1 MAAVFLATNVITKCL
16 QTTDR
21 VRLVDG
27 SDSSEGTVQIL
38 APGNDESWGT
48 VCDDLWDLP
57 SADVVCRML
66 GFRRALVAWKY
77 SHFGQPEDAASIIYD
92 NVYCNG
98 DESTIY
104 DCPSSNAWDHDCTYL
119 EFAGVTCAR
128 DILLPLVSQTDRC
141 EPTTEGC
148 SAIPIFFKDGK
159 WMNHICHDKDM
170 CSSWGVEEGHVA
182 CRSSGYHGLSRNMGF
197 ADVAEVRPLETNASP
212 SARVSCKNELVK
224 WWRAGCEELTVIP
237 SDDTL
242 HTLIICRP
250 YYVDATIT
258 SWNYWRM
265 HLVNESQASIV
276 ESSSSSPQTRDDYC
290 AVDSK
295 HGASMGHRID
305 VGECNQ
311 VVDERGAVD
320 SGLVAAGIP
329 NVAINFSS
337 PGWYSLA
344 LCGPYSCLG
353 GVSLSFWFSLPAC
366 HKPVTSLTI
375 MNGDATCLTLEAMT
389 RMRIDPDMKNRDGV
403 IKLLGGST
411 CDETN
416 ACSPEH
422 LYHRDFTATPFETE
436 SQPVTGCTYRVW
448 NHVVLTLTHVH
459 DHAGSLIS
467 TRCNLYLNG
476 DNSDPDIVCDVTT
489 SCLTAPPNGL
499 HVVSKLEPDTGLD
512 EVAIWERPL
521 DLREIMTLYH
531 RPTDV
536 PETFTSLPLLVQP
549 YHVPMEGCPCTEVTA
564 QVILEQLE
572 DDETLSNRDVH
583 HLSVFI
589 SNIANKTDLKSMNTT
604 EEKETAIKSTL
615 DMVSSVANLAAKRAV
630 VESDDDEVDFTQVGV
645 EILESVGFLQSALL
659 DDESLE
665 GTFTAEYIELHAAS
679 TDENSDFVYRSRTT
693 DTEGSSLVSIPSE
706 NLEEGS
712 RIIVAILKGAVVSI
726 IPNILNVDGETTDV
740 NISSSILSVESKGI
754 NTAFLKENITFT
766 LQHSAEVTRP
776 ENGDFTC
783 SYFIPSREEFST
795 EGCTRIMASSDDQQ
809 SFCSCNHM
817 TSFAV
822 LMTVTDLSLSRGN
835 EFALTAITYTGCGI
849 SILALIFSLIVLG
862 VSRVRTPRV
871 KILANQCIAILLA
884 QSLFVTAVETAAVN
898 RIACTAVATFLH
910 VLFLAVLFWMLN
922 QGIYIFVKTRMMIRG
937 GVPIQYFVALG
948 WGGPIL
954 IVAVTAGIDH
964 TLYGMDKVCW
974 LNWKRGGTWVFVV
987 PACVISLIN
996 VGVMCLTMQAMR
1008 SVKSFQKKS
1017 DREKTK
1023 STLKAMAVLL
1033 PILGATWITGVLV
1046 SLHVI
1051 FVYLFSILNAFQGFF
1066 LFIMQIYS
1074 NEEVRSALRLR
1085 RSRILPFNT
1094 TSTAERSGV
1103 GITSDGAG
1111 NEITRSTNNTTR
1123 TG

>member
-1 MAAVFLATNVITKCL
+1 
-16 QTTDR
+16 
-21 VRLVDG
+21 
-27 SDSSEGTVQIL
+27 
-38 APGNDESWGT
+38 
-48 VCDDLWDLP
+48 
-57 SADVVCRML
+57 
-66 GFRRALVAWKY
+66 
-77 SHFGQPEDAASIIYD
+77 
-92 NVYCNG
+92 
-98 DESTIY
+98 
-104 DCPSSNAWDHDCTYL
+104 
-119 EFAGVTCAR
+119 
-128 DILLPLVSQTDRC
+128 
-141 EPTTEGC
+141 
-148 SAIPIFFKDGK
+148 
-159 WMNHICHDKDM
+159 
-170 CSSWGVEEGHVA
+170 
-182 CRSSGYHGLSRNMGF
+182 
-197 ADVAEVRPLETNASP
+197 
-212 SARVSCKNELVK
+212 
-224 WWRAGCEELTVIP
+224 
-237 SDDTL
+237 
-242 HTLIICRP
+242 
-250 YYVDATIT
+250 
-258 SWNYWRM
+258 
-265 HLVNESQASIV
+265 
-276 ESSSSSPQTRDDYC
+276 
-290 AVDSK
+290 
-295 HGASMGHRID
+295 
-305 VGECNQ
+305 
-311 VVDERGAVD
+311 
-320 SGLVAAGIP
+320 
-329 NVAINFSS
+329 
-337 PGWYSLA
+337 
-344 LCGPYSCLG
+344 
-353 GVSLSFWFSLPAC
+353 
-366 HKPVTSLTI
+366 
-375 MNGDATCLTLEAMT
+375 MT
-389 RMRIDPDMKNRDGV
+389 RMRLDPDMKNRDGV
-403 IKLLGGST
+403 IRLLGGST

-416 ACSPEH
+416 VCSPER
-422 LYHRDFTATPFETE
+422 LYHRDFTVTPFETE
-436 SQPVTGCTYRVW
+436 SQPVTGW
-448 NHVVLTLTHVH
+448 
-459 DHAGSLIS
+459 SLIS

-499 HVVSKLEPDTGLD
+499 HVVSKLEPNTGLD

-521 DLREIMTLYH
+521 NLREVMTLYH

-549 YHVPMEGCPCTEVTA
+549 YQVPMEGCPCTEVTA

-572 DDETLSNRDVH
+572 DEETLSNRDVH

-589 SNIANKTDLKSMNTT
+589 SNIANKTDLTSVNTT

-615 DMVSSVANLAAKRAV
+615 DMVSSVANLAAKRAE
-630 VESDDDEVDFTQVGV
+630 VESDDEVDFIQVGV

-659 DDESLE
+659 DDESIE

-706 NLEEGS
+706 NLKEGS

-726 IPNILNVDGETTDV
+726 IPNILNMDGEITDV

-766 LQHSAEVTRP
+766 LQHSAKVTKP

-783 SYFIPSREEFST
+783 SYYIPSREEFST

-817 TSFAV
+817 TSFAI
-822 LMTVTDLSLSRGN
+822 LMTVTDLSLSRSN

-937 GVPIQYFVALG
+937 GVPIRYFVALG

-954 IVAVTAGIDH
+954 IVAVTAGIDN
-964 TLYGMDKVCW
+964 TLYGMDKVY
-974 LNWKRGGTWVFVV
+974 
-987 PACVISLIN
+987 IN
-996 VGVMCLTMQAMR
+996 VVVMCLTMQAMR
-1008 SVKSFQKKS
+1008 SVKSFQKKT

-1085 RSRILPFNT
+1085 KSRILPFNT

-1103 GITSDGAG
+1103 LINKNVNYQTIVRQTGRGNTVHTAKCGSCGI
-1111 NEITRSTNNTTR
+1111 NVP
-1123 TG
+1123 

>member
-1 MAAVFLATNVITKCL
+1 MLEQSPINGCPENIDPMSPS
-16 QTTDR
+16 TDR

-27 SDSSEGTVQIL
+27 SDGSEGTVQIL
-38 APGNDESWGT
+38 AQGNRESWGT

-77 SHFGQPEDAASIIYD
+77 SHFGRPEDADSIIYD
-92 NVYCNG
+92 NVDCKG
-98 DESTIY
+98 DENTIY
-104 DCPSSNAWDHDCTYL
+104 DCPSSNEWDHDCTYL

-128 DILLPLVSQTDRC
+128 ASLTSGRNSNEGILLYRAHFSSETSQ
-141 EPTTEGC
+141 
-148 SAIPIFFKDGK
+148 SAVDAYSH
-159 WMNHICHDKDM
+159 HIHPD
-170 CSSWGVEEGHVA
+170 SINEEGA
-182 CRSSGYHGLSRNMGF
+182 RILCRNMGF

-212 SARVSCKNELVK
+212 SARVSCRNELVK
-224 WWRAGCEELTVIP
+224 WWRAG
-237 SDDTL
+237 
-242 HTLIICRP
+242 
-250 YYVDATIT
+250 YYVDATVT

-265 HLVNESQASIV
+265 HLVNESQAAAIV

-290 AVDSK
+290 VVDSK
-295 HGASMGHRID
+295 HGASIGHRID
-305 VGECNQ
+305 LGECNQ
-311 VVDERGAVD
+311 FVDERGAVD

-353 GVSLSFWFSLPAC
+353 GASLSFWFSLPAC
-366 HKPVTSLTI
+366 HKPLTSLTI

-389 RMRIDPDMKNRDGV
+389 RMRLDPDMKNRDGV
-403 IKLLGGST
+403 IRLLGGST

-416 ACSPEH
+416 VCSPER
-422 LYHRDFTATPFETE
+422 LYHRDFTVTPFETE
-436 SQPVTGCTYRVW
+436 SQPVTGW
-448 NHVVLTLTHVH
+448 
-459 DHAGSLIS
+459 SLIS

-499 HVVSKLEPDTGLD
+499 HVVSKLEPNTGLD

-521 DLREIMTLYH
+521 NLREVMTLYH

-549 YHVPMEGCPCTEVTA
+549 YQVPMEGCPCTEVTA

-572 DDETLSNRDVH
+572 DEETLSNRDVH

-589 SNIANKTDLKSMNTT
+589 SNIANKTDLTSVNTT

-615 DMVSSVANLAAKRAV
+615 DMVSSVANLAAKRAE
-630 VESDDDEVDFTQVGV
+630 VESDDEVDFIQVGV

-659 DDESLE
+659 DDESIE

-706 NLEEGS
+706 NLKEGS

-726 IPNILNVDGETTDV
+726 IPNILNMDGEITDV

-766 LQHSAEVTRP
+766 LQHSAKVTKP

-783 SYFIPSREEFST
+783 SYYIPSREEFST

-817 TSFAV
+817 TSFAI
-822 LMTVTDLSLSRGN
+822 LMTVTDLSLSRSN

-937 GVPIQYFVALG
+937 GVPIRYFVALG

-954 IVAVTAGIDH
+954 IVAVTAGIDN

-996 VGVMCLTMQAMR
+996 VVVMCLTMQAMR
-1008 SVKSFQKKS
+1008 SVKSFQKKT

-1085 RSRILPFNT
+1085 KSRILPFNT

-1103 GITSDGAG
+1103 GTTSDGAG

-1123 TG
+1123 TGVGVATISGANMPAA